1 MFTKSDEEP
10 NGIKLGIAKR
20 EGYSEFGYL
29 QFNNVAILT
38 LFGLNF
44 MPFDEEPTL
53 FTFNFYIQQVAN
65 QLLPVSIT
73 WIALP
78 PQKGAATPTF
88 RDSLGTSSHV

>member
-65 QLLPVSIT
+65 QLGSIRVPGSYVSNSSSNACNN
-73 WIALP
+73 ALP
-78 PQKGAATPTF
+78 RRLT
-88 RDSLGTSSHV
+88 L